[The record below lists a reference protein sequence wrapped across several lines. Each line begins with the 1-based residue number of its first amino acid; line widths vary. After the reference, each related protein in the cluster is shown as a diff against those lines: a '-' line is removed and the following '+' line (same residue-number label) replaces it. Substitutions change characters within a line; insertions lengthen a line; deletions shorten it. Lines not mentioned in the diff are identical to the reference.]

1 MKKNVSCTTNVQ
13 LQCFLKILMISKCI
27 LILVLVCSVQAF
39 SKGYSQNRINI
50 SLKNVS
56 LKKALKEIERKTD
69 YRFVYN
75 DDLLSAAPETS
86 VDITDGS
93 LNETLDKLLTN
104 TQLVYRVSDN
114 NLVII
119 SAKGKEAQDISVTG
133 TVTDSKGEGLPGV
146 TIKIKG
152 TGNGTAT
159 DVNGKFK
166 LNVPSTGNVVLVVT
180 YIGFKTQ
187 EIAVGNRTQL
197 SIVLKEDDA
206 KVLNEVNI
214 VNIGYGTV
222 SKDATTGSV
231 SSVSAKDIKDFPVA
245 TAAEALA
252 GKLAGVTV
260 TTTEGKPGADILIR
274 VRGGGSLTQD
284 NSPLYIVDGVQ
295 VDNALSLISPQEI
308 QSIDV
313 LKDVASTAIYG
324 ARGANGV
331 VLITTKSG
339 HESRTV
345 VSFSAYGGVRKITNE
360 LPVLNPYD
368 FVQYEYQITNYNTTQ
383 LQKDAFTKSYGV
395 YSDLSIYK
403 DVPFRDWQNEVF
415 GRNAQS
421 FTQNL
426 NITGGSK
433 TSTFNFTLNNTNEDG
448 IMLQS
453 GIKRTFA
460 SFRFDNTVNDKF
472 RFGFNV
478 RYSRQETDGAGTSN
492 SGSQGNN
499 YLRNSVRYI
508 PFDGGSSASVDVFD
522 PNYASLTNLTSP
534 VVLANSILQY
544 AYKNDII
551 TSLTASY
558 KITNKF
564 TVQSIVGVT
573 NTDNRTN
580 AFNGVASPVARQ
592 NNNQPITTISTGT
605 AMNVINTN
613 TLAYNNTF
621 GKFHHLSLLA
631 GEEINQTSSKA
642 LSITT
647 KYLPVDITPDQAF
660 AGIQSAQIPSG
671 LAEDLPTAGESG
683 FRLFSLFGR
692 AQYDYKNKYLAT
704 FTYRADASSLFAP
717 GKRTG
722 YFPSG
727 QIAWRVTDED
737 FVKNA
742 KLDWLDNFKIRASY
756 GAGGNNRIGVDLYK
770 TLFATSSNYGY
781 AIAES
786 VTPGL
791 ASPALA
797 NPNITW
803 ETTISRNLGF
813 DIDVFHSRLN
823 ATVDL
828 YANTTHDLLLQA
840 QIPVT
845 SGYPNGQI
853 QNIGRTSNSGVEL
866 QLNGVIVNNKNFTYS
881 ANFNI
886 AFNRNKIES
895 LGNDPYGNP
904 ISSTLRQ
911 SGWVNS
917 LNDFSLTVGQP
928 VGQFYGFVSDGRYEV
943 SDFDAVLNTTTNT
956 WTYTLKAGIPNDAA
970 AALGNKQPQPGDMK
984 LKKLTT
990 TSDVN
995 ISDADKTVLGSAQ
1008 PKFTGGLNQRFSYK
1022 NFELSVF
1029 LNYSYGNKVYNANKT
1044 EFTTNYNGY
1053 LDNNMLAVVAN
1064 RWQMFDNTG
1073 TRVTDPTQLAAMNAN
1088 TSFWTPPVGNYTLTS
1103 YAIEDGSFIR
1113 ISNVTLAYS
1122 LPKSFLDRTKV
1133 FSRVRVYA
1141 TVNNLYTI
1149 TGYSGYDPEAN
1160 TRRSTPLTPGVDYA
1174 AYPRSRY
1181 ILAGLDVNF

>member
-1 MKKNVSCTTNVQ
+1 MKKNVYRTTNVR

-27 LILVLVCSVQAF
+27 LILVLVGSLQAF
-39 SKGYSQNRINI
+39 SKGYSQNRISI

-75 DDLLSAAPETS
+75 DDLLNAIPETS
-86 VDITDGS
+86 VDVNDGT
-93 LNETLDKLLTN
+93 LNDAMDKLLTN
-104 TQLVYRVSDN
+104 TPLTYRVTDN
-114 NLVII
+114 NLVVI
-119 SAKGKEAQDISVTG
+119 SAKGKEMQDIAING
-133 TVTDSKGEGLPGV
+133 TVTDSKGEALPGV

-166 LNVPSTGNVVLVVT
+166 LNIPSTGNVVLVVT

-187 EIAVGNRTQL
+187 EINVGSKTQL
-197 SIVLKEDDA
+197 SIVMKEDDA
-206 KVLNEVNI
+206 KLLNEVNI

-222 SKDATTGSV
+222 SKDAVTGSV
-231 SSVSAKDIKDFPVA
+231 SSVSSKDIKDFPVA
-245 TAAEALA
+245 TAAQALA

-260 TTTEGKPGADILIR
+260 TTTEGKPGAEIQIR

-339 HESRTV
+339 HESRTI
-345 VSFSAYGGVRKITNE
+345 VSFSAYGGVNKIVNE

-368 FVQYEYQITNYNTTQ
+368 FVQYQYQITNYNTTQ

-395 YSDLSIYK
+395 YSDLGIYK
-403 DVPFRDWQNEVF
+403 NVQFRDWQSEVF
-415 GRNAQS
+415 GHNAES
-421 FTQNL
+421 YTQNL
-426 NITGGSK
+426 NITGGNKGS
-433 TSTFNFTLNNTNEDG
+433 SFNFTLNNTNQDG

-453 GIKRTFA
+453 GYKRTFA
-460 SFRFDNTVNDKF
+460 SFRFDNNASDKF

-478 RYSRQETDGAGTSN
+478 RYSRQEIDGVGTSN
-492 SGSQGNN
+492 TGSQGNN

-508 PFDGGSSASVDVFD
+508 PFDGGSSASVDIFD
-522 PNYASLTNLTSP
+522 PNYANLTNLTSP
-534 VVLANSILQY
+534 VILANNVLNY

-551 TSLTASY
+551 TSLNAAY
-558 KITNKF
+558 RITNKL
-564 TVQSIVGVT
+564 TVQSILAVT
-573 NTDNRTN
+573 ATDNRTN
-580 AFNGVASPVARQ
+580 SFNGTASPVARQ
-592 NNNQPITTISTGT
+592 NNNQPISVIATGN
-605 AMNVINTN
+605 ALNILNTN
-613 TLAYNNTF
+613 TISYNNTF
-621 GKFHHLSLLA
+621 SKFHHLSLLA
-631 GEEINQTSSKA
+631 GEETNQTSSKA
-642 LSITT
+642 VSITT
-647 KYLPVDITPDQAF
+647 KYLPVDITPEQAF
-660 AGIQSAQIPSG
+660 SGIQSAQIPSG
-671 LAEDLPTAGESG
+671 LAEDLPTSGESG

-692 AQYDYKNKYLAT
+692 ASYDYKGKYLAT

-717 GKRTG
+717 DKRIG

-727 QIAWRVTDED
+727 QLAWRVSDED

-742 KLDWLDNFKIRASY
+742 KLDWLDNFKLRVSY
-756 GAGGNNRIGVDLYK
+756 GAGGNNRIGTDLYK
-770 TLFATSSNYGY
+770 TLFATSTNYGY
-781 AIAES
+781 AVGEAI
-786 VTPGL
+786 TPGL
-791 ASPALA
+791 AAPALA
-797 NPNITW
+797 NPNIKW

-813 DIDVFHSRLN
+813 DIGLFHSRLN
-823 ATVDL
+823 ASVDL
-828 YANTTHDLLLQA
+828 YSNTTHDLLLQA

-853 QNIGRTSNSGVEL
+853 QNIGKTSNTGVEV
-866 QLNGVIVNNKNFTYS
+866 QLNGVVVNSKSFTYS

-928 VGQFYGFVSDGRYEV
+928 VGQFYGYVADGRYEV
-943 SDFDAVLNTTTNT
+943 SDFNAVLNTTTNT
-956 WTYTLKAGIPNDAA
+956 WTYTLKSGIPNDAS

-984 LKKLTT
+984 LKKL
-990 TSDVN
+990 SDGTDMN
-995 ISDADKTVLGSAQ
+995 ISDADRTVLGSAQ
-1008 PKFTGGLNQRFSYK
+1008 PKFTGGLTQNLSYK
-1022 NFELSVF
+1022 NFDLNISVNF
-1029 LNYSYGNKVYNANKT
+1029 SYGNQVYNANKT

-1064 RWQMFDNTG
+1064 RWKMFDNNG
-1073 TRVTDPTQLAAMNAN
+1073 VRVTDPTQLAAMNEN
-1088 TSFWTPPVGNYTLTS
+1088 TTFWTPSVGNYTLTS
-1103 YAIEDGSFIR
+1103 YAIEDGSFLR
-1113 ISNVTLAYS
+1113 INNVTLGYS
-1122 LPKSFLDRTKV
+1122 LPKSFLNRTKV
-1133 FSRVRVYA
+1133 FSKFRVYA

-1181 ILAGLDVNF
+1181 ILAGVDVSF